1 MAPIKGRL
9 ESRKNAI
16 IELDGRELKISS
28 GGGFL
33 GGKPMTQVI
42 RLDDVETIEGS
53 TGVKPYPDA
62 AMVKLTYND
71 GELAFF
77 SVNKAPL
84 QSLIKEAEAFV
95 EKRAGL
101 LVEMEKEF
109 EHDREAHVELL
120 FINLELVDALMSL
133 VVSLQGSVDWERVE
147 RLFTQVMRVN
157 QDRDNLTHMRP
168 SHLSLDRLEDGL
180 TERASDVIK
189 SEVYDILFIL
199 SEICAEKAKH
209 PEPWFNTSLHK
220 LFLDALMIL
229 WSKQLEA
236 ITGEPLGETSD
247 KIAMRLN
254 ELRQLVVEE
263 TGDEETKGIDVSSPF
278 VESRRI
284 LFEWVEMLQNVEF
297 IPGEELERRLS
308 A

>member
-95 EKRAGL
+95 ESRPKQKWDIKKRDEVFKKCQRYCTVRHFCPFNIYE
-101 LVEMEKEF
+101 VEK
-109 EHDREAHVELL
+109 
-120 FINLELVDALMSL
+120 
-133 VVSLQGSVDWERVE
+133 
-147 RLFTQVMRVN
+147 
-157 QDRDNLTHMRP
+157 
-168 SHLSLDRLEDGL
+168 
-180 TERASDVIK
+180 
-189 SEVYDILFIL
+189 
-199 SEICAEKAKH
+199 
-209 PEPWFNTSLHK
+209 
-220 LFLDALMIL
+220 
-229 WSKQLEA
+229 
-236 ITGEPLGETSD
+236 
-247 KIAMRLN
+247 
-254 ELRQLVVEE
+254 
-263 TGDEETKGIDVSSPF
+263 
-278 VESRRI
+278 
-284 LFEWVEMLQNVEF
+284 
-297 IPGEELERRLS
+297 
-308 A
+308 